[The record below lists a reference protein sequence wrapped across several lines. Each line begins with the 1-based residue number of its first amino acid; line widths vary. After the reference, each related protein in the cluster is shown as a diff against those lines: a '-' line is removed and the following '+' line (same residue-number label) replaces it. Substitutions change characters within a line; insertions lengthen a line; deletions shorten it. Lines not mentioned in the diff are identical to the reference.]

1 MPTGGHAVA
10 LRGTAGAVTK
20 VGTAIASGPAST
32 MPSITSSPATPSLL
46 SGEPLLNDN
55 GAVLGILYNPESGS
69 SPATFLPS
77 DLVVGVADELRSK
90 NRVVH
95 GWLGMQGTDAPGGG
109 AQVAE
114 VQSGG
119 PASGVLQAGQL
130 IVAVDSTPVR
140 TMAELRALLYVLPP
154 GTPITL
160 SVQQPAGTKVVDITL
175 GTSS

>member
-1 MPTGGHAVA
+1 M
-10 LRGTAGAVTK
+10 
-20 VGTAIASGPAST
+20 
-32 MPSITSSPATPSLL
+32 
-46 SGEPLLNDN
+46 
-55 GAVLGILYNPESGS
+55 
-69 SPATFLPS
+69 
-77 DLVVGVADELRSK
+77 
-90 NRVVH
+90 
-95 GWLGMQGTDAPGGG
+95 
-109 AQVAE
+109 
-114 VQSGG
+114 QSGG